1 MHQNKTKRMLSAM
14 LSLLLLAS
22 AVSCSSDEG
31 QTKTTDG
38 ETEPTA
44 AVTETA
50 AETEATEPLTEEITE
65 AVTEGPSVTEDVHAD
80 EGTVE
85 VKPTPIRRTD
95 DWVDMDADYNQPK
108 VDLTEIVEGLIAR
121 DVYVGR
127 GGWMFYTDSIN
138 NFLGTDLYSST
149 MLKRIA
155 NMLQKRSDWC
165 EENGITFYFMI
176 APNKNTIYPEKMMSS
191 MKQGEEKRIDQV
203 YDYLAA
209 NTTVKTIDVRD
220 ALTAEKNANPE
231 VDLYYPLDT
240 HWNNHGGFIAYQ
252 TVMDT
257 IRKDFPTAV
266 KHEKDEY
273 RIDYFDS
280 HFKDCAYYLGYYDLM
295 KNEGPVY
302 TMLSGKTG
310 KVEWHDGSG
319 EFGQFVHAYVDP
331 ETGYRESCYNMGYV
345 NEYAPDA
352 PSLYIIRDSFFM
364 AMSTF
369 LRDSFSEVTSTWRT
383 DFPTNNILKEDPDIL
398 IFECVEAQMDAVF
411 GQKTLG

>member
-1 MHQNKTKRMLSAM
+1 MHQMNPKRILTAA

-22 AVSCSSDEG
+22 AVSCSTDNG
-31 QTKTTDG
+31 QAKTGEQKTTTASV
-38 ETEPTA
+38 TEAAADTE
-44 AVTETA
+44 AVTET
-50 AETEATEPLTEEITE
+50 EPITE
-65 AVTEGPSVTEDVHAD
+65 AITEGPSVTEDIHAE
-80 EGTVE
+80 EGNVAVT
-85 VKPTPIRRTD
+85 PTPIRRTD

-108 VDLTEIVEGLIAR
+108 VDLTDIVEGLIAR
-121 DVYVGR
+121 NVYVGR
-127 GGWMFYTDSIN
+127 GGWLFYTDSID

-155 NMLQKRSDWC
+155 NMMQKRSDWC
-165 EENGITFYFMI
+165 EENGMTFYFMI
-176 APNKNTIYPEKMMSS
+176 APNTNTIYPEKMLRS
-191 MKQGEEKRIDQV
+191 MQEGEQKRIDQV

-220 ALTAEKNANPE
+220 ALFAEKEANPT

-240 HWNNHGGFIAYQ
+240 HWNNYGGFIAYQ
-252 TVMDT
+252 SIMDT
-257 IRKDFPTAV
+257 IQKDFPTAI
-266 KHEKDEY
+266 KHTVDEY

-295 KNEGPVY
+295 KSESPVY
-302 TMLSGKTG
+302 TLLSGKTG
-310 KVEWHDGSG
+310 KVAWHDYSG
-319 EFGQFVHAYVDP
+319 EFGQFVHAYIDP
-331 ETGYRESCYNMGYV
+331 ETGYQESCYNMGYV

-383 DFPTNNILKEDPDIL
+383 DFPNKDILKKDPDIV
-398 IFECVEAQMDAVF
+398 IFECVEAQMDSVF
-411 GQKTLG
+411 GQKTLSN